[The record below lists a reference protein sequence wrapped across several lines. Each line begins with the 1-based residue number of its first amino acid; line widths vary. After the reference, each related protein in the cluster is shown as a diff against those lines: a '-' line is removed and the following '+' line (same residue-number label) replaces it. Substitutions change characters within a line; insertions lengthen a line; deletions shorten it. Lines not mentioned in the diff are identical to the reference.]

1 MKKIITHINPDT
13 DGIISAWLIKKFLPA
28 SPAGGPGWKDAEIGF
43 AQANEETNQKAQVD
57 DPNTLFVDV
66 GRGRLDHHQASDIVS
81 AASLCWEYIKQNRAE
96 QPLKELDVKAITELV
111 NIETEVDN
119 TRDLHW
125 PEVSEL
131 RTAFYFQNIIESL
144 RGLAE
149 TDEEVMAVGLRLT
162 EAIFLNLQNKIKARE
177 ELTTGT
183 QFATPWGKGIGIQTG
198 NKYVGWEGEV
208 AGFSVV
214 IQKDPQKGGVRIYS
228 CWDSGADLTGVYNKV
243 RELDPESD
251 WFLPAGKKFLLNQAS
266 VNKGMRP
273 TKLSLEQLIQVFEN
287 LKGE

>member
-13 DGIISAWLIKKFLPA
+13 DGIISAWLIKKFLP
-28 SPAGGPGWKDAEIGF
+28 GWGETAIGF
-43 AQANEETNQKAQVD
+43 AQANEETNQKALVD
-57 DPNTLFVDV
+57 DPDVLFVDV
-66 GRGRLDHHQASDIVS
+66 GRGRLDHHQADKIVS
-81 AASLCWEYIKQNRAE
+81 AASLCWEYIKQNRTK
-96 QPLKELDVKAITELV
+96 QPIKELDDKAVTALV
-111 NIETEVDN
+111 GIETEVDN

-125 PEVSEL
+125 PEVGEY
-131 RTAFYFQNIIESL
+131 RTAFYFHFIIESL

-149 TDEEVMAVGLRLT
+149 TDEEVMTVGLRLT
-162 EAIFLNLQNKIKARE
+162 EAIFLNLKNKIKARE
-177 ELTTGT
+177 ELKTGT
-183 QFATPWGKGIGIQTG
+183 QFTTPWGKGIGIQTG

-214 IQKDPQKGGVRIYS
+214 IQKDPKAGGVRIYS
-228 CWDSGADLTGVYNKV
+228 RWDSGADLTGVYNKV
-243 RELDPESD
+243 KELDPESD

-273 TKLSLEQLIQVFEN
+273 TKLSLAALIQIVKN